1 MVHCSVLVVDRATG
15 YVHPV
20 ALSTVHM
27 VDIYCSMG
35 VGSEEAMLNQ
45 GPPKKW
51 AKPSTDFQSALFQF
65 TYLKGPISLMP
76 GQRWVSGGHRYSLI
90 TAKRMTTNR

>member
-20 ALSTVHM
+20 ALSMVHM

-35 VGSEEAMLNQ
+35 VGKEEAMLNQ

-51 AKPSTDFQSALFQF
+51 AKPSTDLQSALFQF
-65 TYLKGPISLMP
+65 YLLEGSNQPHAWPKVG
-76 GQRWVSGGHRYSLI
+76 
-90 TAKRMTTNR
+90 